1 MTKIHL
7 VILLTICFGMNV
19 LAQVTGSHGSS
30 MGKGPNGI
38 IFEEDFNGLTVLP
51 NGWTVYTQDSWD
63 MILPQNDEVLFFK
76 QSTGVKTMILSTPLV
91 DLTNASQL
99 TFRFRSGKV
108 ISTLKVGLM
117 SDPANPATFQ
127 LLTQFQA
134 DTNMILYTVPLGTAT
149 GSSYVAFN
157 WVGTY
162 FKAAYLDDVIIYDD
176 GLQNNVP
183 SNVNSAL
190 LTPAPNGV
198 SSGTLSWVNPS
209 NEADGDPLT
218 DLDSVTVK
226 LNGSYYATV
235 LNPVIGVG
243 QSLPVTVPQPGMY
256 TATLTPY
263 NTAGAGVPNT
273 TTEVWVGLDMP
284 AEPTGVILTQ
294 AGNEATLKWSP
305 PKVGMHGGYFNG
317 VVTQY
322 LVWRAD
328 NWETYVPG
336 TDSSIVM
343 NVTDPGTFNYRVIP
357 ENPSGSGPA
366 GVSNTGV
373 FLTGN
378 YLLWEDF
385 WVSVPAHLWSVQG
398 ESFYNWW
405 LGNSN
410 LAGGDAPELL
420 FQSTS
425 PYFNSYSRMVSPS
438 LNTSGKSAVTLEFR
452 HQHTAYG
459 AYHLKIETS
468 SDDGQTWQTGLLIQI
483 TAAQPAETKTVVL
496 TTSDVG
502 SANFRFAFTFEG
514 FEGNLETFSIDNVR
528 LSPTVGIDVAA
539 NALLLPSLIH
549 PADVVVPEAIV
560 QNLGIT
566 DAPYKAYCTIRNTAG
581 ILYSDSV
588 TALIQTG
595 KSDTVSFNSVVMP
608 EGELSASVIVRC
620 LSDGNPLNDT
630 VRNDFVSY
638 QTYQRSMVLL
648 EDATGT
654 WCTYCPGA
662 SMGIA
667 DLMSHGFAVA
677 AISYHGGDSYQT
689 PESRARINYY
699 PAITGFPTVMFDG
712 VLSYV
717 GGTHST
723 SMYSNYLPLVQQ
735 RLDRATPVKVSLGSA
750 TISSNVLTAQ
760 VGLESLSPVRNNNL
774 VVHAVLTESK
784 IQQAWQDQTELNEV
798 ERVMYAD
805 STGTSV
811 DLSDKAESLTVQMP
825 VNPSWVQNNL
835 QLVVFVQDKV
845 TREIFNA
852 DIKQPVTG
860 MPDNGSALLRL
871 YPNPAS
877 QFVTF
882 PVLKD
887 ATVKVYNLAGVM
899 VFSGERISGAYRLG
913 VVNLDPGLYLVKV
926 SDRGVEYSTKIQV
939 IH

>member
-1 MTKIHL
+1 
-7 VILLTICFGMNV
+7 
-19 LAQVTGSHGSS
+19 
-30 MGKGPNGI
+30 
-38 IFEEDFNGLTVLP
+38 
-51 NGWTVYTQDSWD
+51 

-357 ENPSGSGPA
+357 RKPQRLRAGRCIKHRRIPHGQLPVVGRFLGFGSGTSLV
-366 GVSNTGV
+366 GTGRE
-373 FLTGN
+373 FL
-378 YLLWEDF
+378 
-385 WVSVPAHLWSVQG
+385 
-398 ESFYNWW
+398 
-405 LGNSN
+405 
-410 LAGGDAPELL
+410 
-420 FQSTS
+420 
-425 PYFNSYSRMVSPS
+425 
-438 LNTSGKSAVTLEFR
+438 
-452 HQHTAYG
+452 
-459 AYHLKIETS
+459 
-468 SDDGQTWQTGLLIQI
+468 
-483 TAAQPAETKTVVL
+483 
-496 TTSDVG
+496 
-502 SANFRFAFTFEG
+502 
-514 FEGNLETFSIDNVR
+514 
-528 LSPTVGIDVAA
+528 
-539 NALLLPSLIH
+539 
-549 PADVVVPEAIV
+549 
-560 QNLGIT
+560 
-566 DAPYKAYCTIRNTAG
+566 
-581 ILYSDSV
+581 
-588 TALIQTG
+588 
-595 KSDTVSFNSVVMP
+595 
-608 EGELSASVIVRC
+608 
-620 LSDGNPLNDT
+620 
-630 VRNDFVSY
+630 
-638 QTYQRSMVLL
+638 
-648 EDATGT
+648 
-654 WCTYCPGA
+654 
-662 SMGIA
+662 
-667 DLMSHGFAVA
+667 
-677 AISYHGGDSYQT
+677 
-689 PESRARINYY
+689 
-699 PAITGFPTVMFDG
+699 
-712 VLSYV
+712 
-717 GGTHST
+717 
-723 SMYSNYLPLVQQ
+723 
-735 RLDRATPVKVSLGSA
+735 
-750 TISSNVLTAQ
+750 
-760 VGLESLSPVRNNNL
+760 
-774 VVHAVLTESK
+774 
-784 IQQAWQDQTELNEV
+784 
-798 ERVMYAD
+798 
-805 STGTSV
+805 
-811 DLSDKAESLTVQMP
+811 
-825 VNPSWVQNNL
+825 
-835 QLVVFVQDKV
+835 
-845 TREIFNA
+845 
-852 DIKQPVTG
+852 
-860 MPDNGSALLRL
+860 
-871 YPNPAS
+871 
-877 QFVTF
+877 
-882 PVLKD
+882 
-887 ATVKVYNLAGVM
+887 
-899 VFSGERISGAYRLG
+899 
-913 VVNLDPGLYLVKV
+913 
-926 SDRGVEYSTKIQV
+926 
-939 IH
+939 